1 MSFDSSPVLTSKHC
15 NFLLTAIKN
24 GLLIICSKFSALHI
38 LAPTTLQLTQPLTW
52 FQRGGG
58 LRERAAVYKC
68 CNKTGSQEGLC
79 QGCCSSPHIRDAAA
93 PHTPS
98 SNHCFPPKMER
109 EESHTA
115 VLLSIRLKLN
125 RFLFAFLNNNFW
137 QSHICMCLS
146 PSFSVCIWGPLSLGS
161 CFLLAVLSLFLPPMA
176 SRLFS
181 VTLNW
186 SSYKYEIHL
195 ILFYFVYSSQV
206 TKD

>member
-1 MSFDSSPVLTSKHC
+1 MVFWSFVQNSVPHTFWHQPPCSWHSPSLDSRGVEGSERGQQFTSVA
-15 NFLLTAIKN
+15 TRQ
-24 GLLIICSKFSALHI
+24 GLGKGFA
-38 LAPTTLQLTQPLTW
+38 
-52 FQRGGG
+52 
-58 LRERAAVYKC
+58 
-68 CNKTGSQEGLC
+68 
-79 QGCCSSPHIRDAAA
+79 RDAAA

-161 CFLLAVLSLFLPPMA
+161 CFLLALLSLFLPPMA

-186 SSYKYEIHL
+186 SSNKYEIHL